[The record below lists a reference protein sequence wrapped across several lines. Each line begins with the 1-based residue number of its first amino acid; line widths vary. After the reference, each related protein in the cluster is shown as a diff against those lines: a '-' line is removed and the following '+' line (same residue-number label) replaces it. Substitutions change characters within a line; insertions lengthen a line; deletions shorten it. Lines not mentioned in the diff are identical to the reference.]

1 MIFLYEECGELAPY
15 ITLSHCWGRI
25 SMMKTTKAN
34 YNQRRAGMRL
44 SQFPATFQDTIQ
56 IARALHIQY
65 VWIDSL
71 CIFQDDQLDWEEQ
84 SALMATIY
92 SNCYLNLAATHS
104 PNSNGGLFLER
115 WIPSFDAELGSERHS
130 ITSHPVLF
138 QGAANIFVRRSFV
151 NAHIDML
158 ISDGGDRLYSVDES
172 APLVTRAWAYQ
183 ERLLS
188 PRAINFHSA
197 ELTWDCGGSGGFC
210 FDCECGHLKTQSF
223 ALEDFNVLDKERFV
237 GESASAVT
245 KEEALIT
252 WLDIVV
258 HFSKLRLTFT
268 QDRLPAIAGIA
279 KRAANIIQSGY
290 LAGLWEADIARG
302 LVWRADYA
310 PEEGHYLEN
319 IADVGT
325 RADPYRAPT
334 WSWASIDLNADRACS
349 KWISYQFA
357 YDTATVGAFCVD
369 GRFKVL
375 GYECDTA
382 GANVYGCVTGG
393 HLFVKGAVIVMT
405 FTYDRFYDMA
415 EHGDGSYY
423 FDFNIFEKGH
433 AYIPE
438 GDNIIVL
445 LVGGQGQNCIAILL
459 VAAKKELGK
468 YERVGIAGMEEK
480 DFKLAEEMVID
491 IV

>member
-1 MIFLYEECGELAPY
+1 
-15 ITLSHCWGRI
+15 
-25 SMMKTTKAN
+25 MMKTTKAN
-34 YNQRRAGMRL
+34 YNQRRAGMSL
-44 SQFPATFQDTIQ
+44 SQFPATFQDAIQ
-56 IARALHIQY
+56 MTRALHVQY
-65 VWIDSL
+65 LWIDSL
-71 CIFQDDQLDWEEQ
+71 CIVQDNKLDWEEQ

-104 PNSNGGLFLER
+104 PNSNGGLFFER
-115 WIPSFDAELGSERHS
+115 WIPSFDAELGPERHS

-138 QGAANIFVRRSFV
+138 QDNTTGGAANIFVRRSLA

-158 ISDGGDRLYSVDES
+158 ITDGGDRLYSVVES

-188 PRAINFHSA
+188 PRTINFHSA
-197 ELTWDCGGSGGFC
+197 ELTWDCGGSRGFS
-210 FDCECGHLKTQSF
+210 FDCECGQLKTQSF
-223 ALEDFNVLDKERFV
+223 ELGDFSVLDKMHFV
-237 GESASAVT
+237 GEAATALT

-252 WLDIVV
+252 WLDVVV

-279 KRAANIIQSGY
+279 KQVANITQSGY

-302 LVWRADYA
+302 LVWRADFA

-334 WSWASIDLNADRACS
+334 WSWASIDLIADRACS

-357 YDTATVGAFCVD
+357 YDQVESGLFWVD
-369 GRFKVL
+369 ERFKLL
-375 GYECDTA
+375 GFKCDTA
-382 GANVYGCVTGG
+382 GANPYGRVTGG
-393 HLFVKGAVIVMT
+393 HLLVKGAVIVMT
-405 FTYDRFYDMA
+405 FTYDGFYDMA

-423 FDFNIFEKGH
+423 FDFNIFEKGNT
-433 AYIPE
+433 YISE
-438 GDNIIVL
+438 GENVIAL
-445 LVGGQGQNCIAILL
+445 LVGGQGQNCSAILL
-459 VAAKKELGK
+459 VPAKKEFGK